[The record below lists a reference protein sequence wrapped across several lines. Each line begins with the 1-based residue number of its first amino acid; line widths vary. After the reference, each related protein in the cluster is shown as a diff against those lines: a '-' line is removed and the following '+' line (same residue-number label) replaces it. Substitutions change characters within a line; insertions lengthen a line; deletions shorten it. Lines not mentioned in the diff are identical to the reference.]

1 MSDFTLEHREDH
13 HRGAREAL
21 RGAVV
26 MICAAAA
33 LVGVAFVVMQAV
45 TGPQGW
51 ATRIAA
57 TAQAGDAVLLA
68 GPMPD
73 GMAD

>member
-1 MSDFTLEHREDH
+1 MSNFTVEQREDH
-13 HRGAREAL
+13 HHGAREAL

-26 MICAAAA
+26 MVCAAAA

-57 TAQAGDAVLLA
+57 TASAGDTVLLA

-73 GMAD
+73 VMAD